1 MQRIYLHAGT
11 VTLMCVSKPE
21 IPSGTLVYIKILDI
35 HVYTDHTSTKRTG
48 KIETQVFILK
58 SGYALIL
65 IVVLSGCNV
74 ELKEGK
80 EKRTLGWVIKG

>member
-35 HVYTDHTSTKRTG
+35 HIYMDHTSSNKTKN
-48 KIETQVFILK
+48 IERQVLYF
-58 SGYALIL
+58 
-65 IVVLSGCNV
+65 
-74 ELKEGK
+74 EL
-80 EKRTLGWVIKG
+80 RLCL